1 MNTELE
7 CKVLNLLNYLYQRE
21 YNHRLEVIHNEADDI
36 NPSEYILHLYVHD
49 NRWYPL
55 TIAKQC
61 DTEKEFLEFLE
72 QELKKRN
79 LIRSDYY
86 KIEKHESN

>member
-1 MNTELE
+1 MNLFR
-7 CKVLNLLNYLYQRE
+7 CLYQHE
-21 YNHRLEVIHNEADDI
+21 FNHRLTVTHNEGDES

-49 NRWYPL
+49 NRWCPL

-61 DTEKEFLEFLE
+61 DNEDEFLEFLQ
-72 QELKKRN
+72 QEFEKRN

-86 KIEKHESN
+86 KIEKQ